1 MDNGCIVV
9 RQYTSLDV
17 LCKYFHIGYILLC
30 INVFNFNYSTFL
42 DDPTDGKEV
51 MRRHYN
57 ALIKETEKKKP
68 NPAVVNSYL
77 NKEFSARRSWLQ
89 GVSAGER
96 VEKLL
101 DVYPCFKDHV
111 EVCTYTVWG
120 IYAAKSIQYSH

>member
-1 MDNGCIVV
+1 MLIRTVV
-9 RQYTSLDV
+9 LNINILSV
-17 LCKYFHIGYILLC
+17 LVLC
-30 INVFNFNYSTFL
+30 INIFNFNYSTFL

-77 NKEFSARRSWLQ
+77 NKEFSTRRSWLE

-111 EVCTYTVWG
+111 EVCTYTDVG
-120 IYAAKSIQYSH
+120 NIHCQKYSISH